1 MKTTVERRVS
11 SSTWAVWLVLAS
23 AAAVL
28 VKFGLMQPGVLAAAL
43 GRMAQFGRDL
53 LPPRLD
59 VVPSLSAALLETVQ
73 IAFAGT
79 VIGALVALPVG
90 WLAARNLF
98 GAACSLAVRL
108 AVGALR
114 AVPSILLGVVSV
126 VAFGL
131 GPLAGVFGVS
141 LYTLGYLAKLYYEAF
156 ESVDAE
162 VLEAVRA
169 SCGSRLQLWLRAVL
183 PEAMPAV
190 ISQALFMFEYNIR
203 ASAIMG
209 FVGAGGIG
217 YYMLGYAQMLHY
229 RALMTAM
236 LMTFVVVMAVDRFS
250 LWLRQR
256 LLPDMSE
263 VVK

>member
-1 MKTTVERRVS
+1 MKAPQAIRKS
-11 SSTWAVWLVLAS
+11 QAAWLVLLG

-28 VKFGLMQPGVLAAAL
+28 VQFGLARPGVLAAAL

-53 LPPRLD
+53 FPPRVD
-59 VVPSLSAALLETVQ
+59 VIPTLSAALLETVQ

-79 VIGALVALPVG
+79 VIGTLAALPIA

-98 GAACSLAVRL
+98 GAGCSSAVRMT
-108 AVGALR
+108 VGALR
-114 AVPSILLGVVSV
+114 AVPSILLGVLSV

-141 LYTLGYLAKLYYEAF
+141 LYTVGYLAKLYYEAF
-156 ESVDAE
+156 EAVDAE
-162 VLEAVRA
+162 VLEAVR
-169 SCGSRLQLWLRAVL
+169 STGGSRLQLWRRAVL

-217 YYMLGYAQMLHY
+217 YYMLGYAQMLQY

-236 LMTFVVVMAVDRFS
+236 LMTFIVVMVVDRFS
-250 LWLRQR
+250 LWLRR
-256 LLPDMSE
+256 KLLPDMPQAAR
-263 VVK
+263 